1 MIKKKKAEP
10 IKEVKELADLIH
22 SEDET
27 IVVLFYN
34 DSLVLAE
41 RLYNEGYR
49 KALDVANEITELLE
63 DYLYPKITEVL
74 ERNLKDYSPTYTKD
88 SILALVDRIQRKIV
102 EKIKTK
108 YTEGDK

>member
-27 IVVLFYN
+27 IVVLFYG

-49 KALDVANEITELLE
+49 KVSDTVKAIQDKLKASFCPDANYCGYDIHAAINEKARETLE
-63 DYLYPKITEVL
+63 G
-74 ERNLKDYSPTYTKD
+74 TK
-88 SILALVDRIQRKIV
+88 
-102 EKIKTK
+102 
-108 YTEGDK
+108 

>member
-41 RLYNEGYR
+41 RLYNEGYCKVVR
-49 KALDVANEITELLE
+49 CKDCKHIIFLDDGSPECTRVYLGTVHKNDYCSYGEREQNE
-63 DYLYPKITEVL
+63 
-74 ERNLKDYSPTYTKD
+74 R
-88 SILALVDRIQRKIV
+88 
-102 EKIKTK
+102 
-108 YTEGDK
+108 